1 MVRLL
6 ESEVDEIRDVVADIV
21 RTMIKRK
28 AEKTTKES
36 EQDSV
41 LAKLADDLAAMGIAT
56 AAKAAPA
63 PAAPKQEHEQ
73 RPSLQPDQQQVQ
85 KVMVQLQHNLLR
97 LQDSLN
103 LGSKNVSTE
112 RYDIGY
118 SLGTLV
124 RLYYGPTNLQSNP
137 QALPDAFALA
147 LQQTY
152 VAAGSNLQLLIDGL
166 ACVSV

>member
-63 PAAPKQEHEQ
+63 AAPKQEHEQ
-73 RPSLQPDQQQVQ
+73 RPSLQPDQQQLQ

-97 LQDSLN
+97 LQDSLS

-124 RLYYGPTNLQSNP
+124 RLYFGPTNLQSNP
-137 QALPDAFALA
+137 HALPDAFALA